1 MIKKTIV
8 KIHDDGVIEEVQ
20 REAIVARLS
29 EFIDQINKLKVEA
42 LKVEQ
47 DLADFDAQ
55 VGA

>member
-29 EFIDQINKLKVEA
+29 EFVDQINKLKVEA